1 MTTEGNTFS
10 QLIDDATQLSGRGTA
25 ARPRLI
31 AYSRSSMREA
41 QVKALFHKDRIEDML
56 TADAAP
62 FIWTPPVTIRIVE
75 TVVFP
80 DEVYPEFITPSRK
93 QRLPSS
99 LGDAFYYAAQN
110 YYVFSGVAINDAI
123 NISYFMYF
131 SPLIYFEKSARPARF
146 DVETLVWEY
155 LDNNGEYVSSLS
167 TTALE
172 EAARDK
178 VTNWLIFNWFELVLE
193 GTLAKQFKII
203 KDERAVTRFALFEK
217 FKVDLL
223 TSEPCETLD
232 A

>member
-10 QLIDDATQLSGRGTA
+10 QLIDEAIKLSGRGTA

-41 QVKALFHKDRIEDML
+41 QVKALFHKDRAEDIL
-56 TADAAP
+56 TADTSP

-75 TVVFP
+75 TVIFP
-80 DEVYPEFITPSRK
+80 NEVYPVLIPPSRK
-93 QRLPSS
+93 QRFTSS

-110 YYVFSGVAINDAI
+110 YYVFSGVAINDVI
-123 NISYFMYF
+123 NISYFSYF
-131 SPLIYFEKSARPARF
+131 SPLIYFATDARPARF
-146 DVETLVWEY
+146 DLETLTWEY
-155 LDNNGEYVSSLS
+155 LDNDGNYVSSLS

-203 KDERAVTRFALFEK
+203 KDERAVTSFALFEK
-217 FKVDLL
+217 FKNDLL
-223 TSEPCETLD
+223 IGEPCETLGV
-232 A
+232 